1 MTKNDY
7 FYSFMDKCGKKLGEK
22 RFKKFKLELI
32 DVFQEKWDKYINSKN
47 PDAIVDYAI
56 KRISKTKE

>member
-22 RFKKFKLELI
+22 RFKRFKLELI
-32 DVFQEKWDKYINSKN
+32 DVFKKSG
-47 PDAIVDYAI
+47 
-56 KRISKTKE
+56 RSTLTLKTLMQ